1 MGADHRMYPAPWASL
16 PHFRAHNWVRYS
28 GEKTLA
34 EVAQRMS
41 EACGVQDG
49 DILVGSSLGG
59 MVACEIT
66 KLRRIPLLF
75 LVGSAERKEEV
86 SGLLATLHPL
96 AKYVPIDW
104 VRVSAGKIP
113 HEFAQMFA
121 GIESAFV
128 RSMCT
133 AVFDWQGGAATETR
147 VVRIHGRHDFV
158 IPPPRNADLLL
169 DGGHLISITHA
180 TECATYI
187 GVKSL

>member
-1 MGADHRMYPAPWASL
+1 MYPAPWASL

-133 AVFDWQGGAATETR
+133 AVFD
-147 VVRIHGRHDFV
+147 
-158 IPPPRNADLLL
+158 
-169 DGGHLISITHA
+169 
-180 TECATYI
+180 CATDCRRNKYRGEKLI
-187 GVKSL
+187 RKKQLRIEPQRAFFGPVFSL